1 MRDLSPQVTYT
12 NSIAFEYFFHIY
24 STIFRLV
31 LIIFSSLYKHTTR
44 ENHQLILDFFPV
56 FSKNLR
62 GLSTK
67 YREAVEAGL
76 SGADCE
82 FLYDECTTNVTFF

>member
-1 MRDLSPQVTYT
+1 MCQSSFTYITYCIPNHSPFT
-12 NSIAFEYFFHIY
+12 
-24 STIFRLV
+24 RLFLAGSAV
-31 LIIFSSLYKHTTR
+31 ILSSLCKQTTR
-44 ENHQLILDFFPV
+44 ENHQLILDFFAV

-82 FLYDECTTNVTFF
+82 FLYDECTTNVAFF